1 MEAKMKENFTKIFVT
16 KYKKYIVGF
25 GIPAILALVWRILW
39 PLVFYNSPPVVSF
52 IQCEGQENPVSVH
65 NLTPRFSWSTHDSDH
80 NSNQSKALIQIGTI
94 PDATDIWDFEYL
106 GEKDNVV
113 YNSDGRGKE
122 LTWGKRYFWR
132 VRVWDNKNKP
142 SISWNRGYFQLI
154 EKETPKPKPK
164 EKKYFKPKDVNVPDV
179 ADVKFTSKL
188 TPLLDESTIQT
199 VQQDIKKAAV
209 EALRK
214 HGEKLK
220 SLEIMFKEKFD
231 RSAKQLEKG
240 KSYTF
245 EMAVFIV
252 TKSDKRIVTEWYGE
266 KSSSPIEI
274 ALELKRKLCGN
285 LGDEIKNWL

>member
-1 MEAKMKENFTKIFVT
+1 MKESFTKLFSG
-16 KYKKYIVGF
+16 KYRKYVVGL
-25 GIPAILALVWRILW
+25 GIPAVLALVWRVVW
-39 PLVFYNSPPVVSF
+39 PLLIYNSPPEVSL
-52 IQCEGQENPVSVH
+52 IQCEGQLNPVEVQ
-65 NLTPRFSWSTHDSDH
+65 NLTPKLSWIMHDSDH
-80 NSNQSKALIQIGTI
+80 NSSQQKAAVQVGSA
-94 PDATDIWDFEYL
+94 PDAADIWDFEYMSD
-106 GEKDNVV
+106 KDNVV
-113 YNSDGRGKE
+113 YNIDGRGRDLE
-122 LTWGKRYFWR
+122 YGTRYYWK
-132 VRVWDNKNKP
+132 VRVWDNKGKP

-154 EKETPKPKPK
+154 EKKSQKPKNVPK
-164 EKKYFKPKDVNVPDV
+164 QKEYFKPKDVNVPDV

-188 TPLLDESTIQT
+188 SPLLDESTIQT
-199 VQQDIKKAAV
+199 VQEDIKKAAV
-209 EALRK
+209 KALRK
-214 HGEKLK
+214 HGEKLQ

-231 RSAKQLEKG
+231 RSAERLEKG